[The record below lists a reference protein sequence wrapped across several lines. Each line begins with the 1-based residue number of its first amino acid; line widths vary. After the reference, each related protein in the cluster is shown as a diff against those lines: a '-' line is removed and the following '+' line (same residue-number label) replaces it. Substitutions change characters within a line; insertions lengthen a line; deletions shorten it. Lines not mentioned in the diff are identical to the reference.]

1 MRMPILLS
9 GHTMTP
15 AGALRP
21 QSFQLSMRTD
31 GLSSGTLVL
40 DPDNP
45 EVIVGSWIQVWAPNG
60 EMCVMYVKNRK
71 KDYVTGNVTLTLEHT
86 FGLLQGMVV
95 FGEVTPETMSGTTG
109 AETCTV
115 SQAITYLLGQQA
127 ENLWTMANGDCDFT
141 DAQGWKF
148 TNSDIYNDLNSLT
161 DAIEDCQWEFDQSVF
176 PWKLKLKEWPT
187 ASTMELRRNRNLD
200 TMNVTLDRSGMY
212 TRVYPTGK
220 NNLHIDS
227 VNNNIPYLDR
237 HTSTYGVIA
246 NVITDS
252 TIKDPNLLKAWAK
265 KQLKRNS
272 VPKVSVTISGY
283 ELSQATGESM
293 DKLITGRLCR
303 IPLPEYGETVTER
316 LIELSW
322 RDCIAQPDA
331 VTCTLANELKTI
343 TGVLNERARGGGG
356 GGKKN
361 NTEHDCELEKDEDKI
376 EMFENSDIWINRDS
390 IWAVCG
396 QYEVVTHPDGSKEL
410 IVIEG
415 TALKLRREG
424 TEWGIYDEGNLT
436 GGIMI
441 QKINDETV
449 LTISADRI
457 DIQGVVNSLSA
468 YDIEVRSL
476 NVLVNCEIIGYLD
489 VGQRIATTGTVQAGT
504 VDTDTLE
511 VAGTTA
517 SWQSMS
523 VITAINPAYY
533 NSTNLAI
540 VDGNLNVTGIATWSP
555 VSYLLTT
562 PNTIHYLGY

>member
-436 GGIMI
+436 SGIV
-441 QKINDETV
+441 INIINGDETS
-449 LTISADRI
+449 LTIKADFI
-457 DIQGVVNSLSA
+457 DIQGIVDELIS
-468 YDIEVRSL
+468 YEIEV
-476 NVLVNCEIIGYLD
+476 
-489 VGQRIATTGTVQAGT
+489 VGLTAHQIYSDGESTFDTIT
-504 VDTDTLE
+504 VDSLTVDGIG
-511 VAGTTA
+511 V

-540 VDGNLNVTGIATWSP
+540 VDSSLNVTGSVTWSP

-562 PNTIHYLGY
+562 PNTIHYLGR